1 MRIKKINGK
10 LYKVEVEEPL
20 NDKYKLQDFLD
31 YLQEFGLE
39 DKFNRCKTEDERYD
53 IYALYTR
60 VRLSKVHPPEYFNKE
75 EGKKEEKDIDS
86 GVYSCKPNN
95 KDNATFARK
104 RPKKKPQEQPK
115 QEQPKENNKPNESYK
130 IKIENDMLLESC
142 DIGKILMGV
151 QRLPRAIIEILK
163 NKGYKIRA
171 VSSEELSR
179 GLNFAGQWNSNRI
192 IKIAFDCPN
201 DKYDV
206 LLHEL
211 GHMIDYERQ
220 GRFISNSAEF
230 IRIYNK
236 EKVHFVYQSPN
247 IYEYHKKDPQE
258 FFAESFR
265 EYITEPYNLK
275 ALAPKTYEFIKNY
288 ILTL

>member
-10 LYKVEVEEPL
+10 LYKVEAEKTL

-39 DKFNRCKTEDERYD
+39 EKFNRCTTEDERYD

-60 VRLSKVHPPEYFNKE
+60 VRLSKVHPPEYF
-75 EGKKEEKDIDS
+75 KKEEKDIDS
-86 GVYSCKPNN
+86 GVFSCKPDN

-104 RPKKKPQEQPK
+104 RPKRKPQEQPK
-115 QEQPKENNKPNESYK
+115 ENKPNESYK
-130 IKIENDMLLESC
+130 IKIENDALLESC
-142 DIGKILMGV
+142 DRGDISVGIKK
-151 QRLPRAIIEILK
+151 LPKSIMKLLNNR
-163 NKGYKIRA
+163 GYKIRI
-171 VSSEELSR
+171 VPIKEL
-179 GLNFAGQWNSNRI
+179 NHDFAGQCNYSNRI
-192 IKIAFDCPN
+192 IKIAFDCDN
-201 DKYDV
+201 NKYDV

-230 IRIYNK
+230 IRIYNQ
-236 EKVHFVYQSPN
+236 EKIYFVYQSPN
-247 IYEYHKKDPQE
+247 MYEYHKKDPQE

>member
-1 MRIKKINGK
+1 MRIKKTNGK

-60 VRLSKVHPPEYFNKE
+60 VRLSKVHPPEHFKQN
-75 EGKKEEKDIDS
+75 EKDIDS
-86 GVYSCKPNN
+86 GVFSCKPNN

-104 RPKKKPQEQPK
+104 APKKKQKEQPK
-115 QEQPKENNKPNESYK
+115 DDKQNDSYR
-130 IKIENDMLLESC
+130 IKIENDVLLESC
-142 DIGKILMGV
+142 DKGEILMGI
-151 QRLPRAIIEILK
+151 QKLPKSIIKLL
-163 NKGYKIRA
+163 NNRGYKVRI
-171 VSSEELSR
+171 VSEAEV
-179 GLNFAGQWNSNRI
+179 GYGFAGQCNYSNKI
-192 IKIAFDCPN
+192 IKVTYDCAN
-201 DKYDV
+201 NKYDV

-220 GRFISNSAEF
+220 KSYISNSAEF
-230 IRIYNK
+230 IRIYNQ
-236 EKVHFVYQSPN
+236 EKIHFAYQSPN
-247 IYEYHKKDPQE
+247 MYEYYKKDPQE